1 MSTQTSRRRN
11 ASYRTVQPL
20 EALQAR
26 LFEFLECFLQRRDTG
41 VFDEGSE
48 IGFDGALLVDLWDQ
62 MYMRKDIRRAWQ
74 PLIDEARGG

>member
-1 MSTQTSRRRN
+1 MRPT
-11 ASYRTVQPL
+11 
-20 EALQAR
+20 AR
-26 LFEFLECFLQRRDTG
+26 YNRSKPYKPDSSSSLKCFLQRRDTG